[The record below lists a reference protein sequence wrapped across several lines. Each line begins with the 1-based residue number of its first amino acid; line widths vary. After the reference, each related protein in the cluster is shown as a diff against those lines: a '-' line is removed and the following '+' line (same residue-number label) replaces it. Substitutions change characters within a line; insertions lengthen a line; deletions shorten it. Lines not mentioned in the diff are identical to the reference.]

1 MTTPTIDVGNLVA
14 LKCTGVSM
22 TVPEKTRHRKYA
34 AEALAAT
41 IEFFN
46 ALHESKKV
54 DIKMCRAD
62 YVHGSTRSFIFEV
75 PAGDADDIA
84 LTISED
90 LTFETVDN
98 VGSYTLGMPTRYSE
112 AQESANHA
120 TSMWR
125 GYLKC
130 PAGWLHAPDH
140 FSTQINQHF
149 NRAGLN
155 VEKIAVLRDKE
166 YGVATSDY
174 AIEFTPQDISGYVDV
189 GYVMNL
195 AKMEVYGRTQKVTIV
210 FEPYKEIAIHWGIC
224 KVCLGIPRRTCTC
237 HKDKTR
243 VDVAGAS
250 TATGTRAEAKANR
263 MEALKRKAKAAAEA
277 KKASMRVG

>member
-14 LKCTGVSM
+14 LKCTVVSM

-54 DIKMCRAD
+54 DITMCRAD

-174 AIEFTPQDISGYVDV
+174 AIEFTPQAH
-189 GYVMNL
+189 L
-195 AKMEVYGRTQKVTIV
+195 AARQVHR
-210 FEPYKEIAIHWGIC
+210 
-224 KVCLGIPRRTCTC
+224 
-237 HKDKTR
+237 
-243 VDVAGAS
+243 
-250 TATGTRAEAKANR
+250 
-263 MEALKRKAKAAAEA
+263 
-277 KKASMRVG
+277 SMRGSDGCPSGFLYGMPPPMRSAPPNLEHRETTPDSDSLAVSTPKTTPDSGSVSVSTPKS

>member
-1 MTTPTIDVGNLVA
+1 MCSVQ
-14 LKCTGVSM
+14 K
-22 TVPEKTRHRKYA
+22 KKA
-34 AEALAAT
+34 APAQHAIQGLAP
-41 IEFFN
+41 
-46 ALHESKKV
+46 S
-54 DIKMCRAD
+54 
-62 YVHGSTRSFIFEV
+62 
-75 PAGDADDIA
+75 
-84 LTISED
+84 
-90 LTFETVDN
+90 
-98 VGSYTLGMPTRYSE
+98 PTR
-112 AQESANHA
+112 
-120 TSMWR
+120 
-125 GYLKC
+125 G
-130 PAGWLHAPDH
+130 D
-140 FSTQINQHF
+140 
-149 NRAGLN
+149 
-155 VEKIAVLRDKE
+155 
-166 YGVATSDY
+166 GVATSDY